1 MTAEDNKHDDAE
13 FEAFLQGQGDLA
25 RKLRGLPQPS
35 PSADL
40 DAAILAQAEALT
52 AAAVPVR
59 EAANDAPPPKTGK
72 PGKPHWRWSTQLALA
87 ASVVLATLVTLRWQ
101 NEPVVEPAEPARKI
115 EQSVQV
121 APAPQAEAPAPAAPA
136 AAAPPPAAD
145 KQRTAPP
152 PARPKPARQQPP
164 PAASAPAQAKAGG
177 GGVADSNPQPGAAE
191 TVIGQNYAAAPE
203 QLARKETPDSRVRA
217 IIAPAPKVA
226 AAPAPSAPAPAV
238 VPAKPEASA
247 KAEAWLSVIGEMIKA
262 GLRQDALDEWEKFNQ
277 AYPGYPVPEK
287 LSAQI
292 KALEK

>member
-25 RKLRGLPQPS
+25 RKLRRLPQPS

-72 PGKPHWRWSTQLALA
+72 PGKPRWRWNTQLALA

-115 EQSVQV
+115 EQPEQV
-121 APAPQAEAPAPAAPA
+121 AQAPQAEAPPPAAPA
-136 AAAPPPAAD
+136 AAPPPPAAG
-145 KQRTAPP
+145 KQRTAPQ
-152 PARPKPARQQPP
+152 PARPKPARQEPP
-164 PAASAPAQAKAGG
+164 PAASAPAQAKAEA
-177 GGVADSNPQPGAAE
+177 GVADSNPQLGAAE
-191 TVIGQNYAAAPE
+191 TATRQNYAAAPE

-217 IIAPAPKVA
+217 IVIPVPKVA
-226 AAPAPSAPAPAV
+226 AAPEPSVPAPV
-238 VPAKPEASA
+238 VAPAKPEAST
-247 KAEAWLSVIGEMIKA
+247 KAEAWLSVIEEMIKA
-262 GLRQDALDEWEKFNQ
+262 GLRRDALDEWEKFNQ

-287 LSAQI
+287 LSTQI

>member
-1 MTAEDNKHDDAE
+1 MTAEDSKHDDAE

-35 PSADL
+35 PSAAL

-52 AAAVPVR
+52 AAAAPVR
-59 EAANDAPPPKTGK
+59 EAANDAPPLKTGK

-115 EQSVQV
+115 EQPVQV
-121 APAPQAEAPAPAAPA
+121 AQAPQAEAPPPAAPA
-136 AAAPPPAAD
+136 AAAPPPAAG
-145 KQRTAPP
+145 KQRAAPE

-164 PAASAPAQAKAGG
+164 PAASAPAQAKADT
-177 GGVADSNPQPGAAE
+177 GVADSNPQPGAAE
-191 TVIGQNYAAAPE
+191 TATRQNYAAAPE

-217 IIAPAPKVA
+217 MAVPAPPVA
-226 AAPAPSAPAPAV
+226 AAPAPSAPAPV
-238 VPAKPEASA
+238 VAPVKPEAST
-247 KAEAWLSVIGEMIKA
+247 KAEAWLSVIEEMIKA
-262 GLRQDALDEWEKFNQ
+262 GLRRDALDEWEKFNQ